1 MIRIL
6 HIEDNHANQVLLERV
21 LTPHGFEVR
30 HAEDGETGIEMAL
43 EYQPDLILVDLGLPD
58 MDGQTVGTLLR
69 QMPTLQGVPIV
80 AITAWP
86 ADKAR
91 ETAERYGLDGCLM
104 KPIDVK
110 RFPEQISHFL
120 EPKV

>member
-1 MIRIL
+1 MTRIL
-6 HIEDNHANQVLLERV
+6 YIEDNRANQVLLERV
-21 LTPHGFEVR
+21 LTPHGFEVK
-30 HAEDGETGIEMAL
+30 HAADGETGIEMAL

-58 MDGQTVGTLLR
+58 LDGQTVGTLLR

-86 ADKAR
+86 PEKAR

-110 RFPEQISHFL
+110 RFPEQVAQFL

>member
-1 MIRIL
+1 
-6 HIEDNHANQVLLERV
+6 VLA
-21 LTPHGFEVR
+21 PHGFEVR
-30 HAEDGETGIEMAL
+30 HAADGETGIEMAL

-58 MDGQTVGTLLR
+58 LDGQTVGTLLR

-86 ADKAR
+86 AEKAR

-110 RFPEQISHFL
+110 SFPGQIAHFL

>member
-1 MIRIL
+1 MTRIL

-30 HAEDGETGIEMAL
+30 HAADGETGIEMAL
-43 EYQPDLILVDLGLPD
+43 EFQPDLILVDLGLPD
-58 MDGQTVGTLLR
+58 LDGQTVGTLLR

-86 ADKAR
+86 PEKAR

-110 RFPEQISHFL
+110 SFPEEIAHFL

>member
-1 MIRIL
+1 MTRIL
-6 HIEDNHANQVLLERV
+6 YIEDNRTNQILLERV
-21 LTPHGFEVR
+21 LTPHGFEIR
-30 HAEDGETGIEMAL
+30 HAADGETGIEMAL
-43 EYQPDLILVDLGLPD
+43 EFQPDLILVDLGLPD
-58 MDGQTVGTLLR
+58 LDGQTVGTLLK

-86 ADKAR
+86 AEKAR

-110 RFPEQISHFL
+110 SFPEEIAQFFKR
-120 EPKV
+120 EV